1 MESLSDSLDARR
13 SLLGNFSSAEENRP
27 GKFVIRGVK

>member
-13 SLLGNFSSAEENRP
+13 SLLGNSSSDSPFGEI
-27 GKFVIRGVK
+27 VIRS